1 MKILLKSIVVGM
13 QLVKENTY
21 NEVLHEEIFSKEF

>member
-1 MKILLKSIVVGM
+1 MQKFAKGL

-21 NEVLHEEIFSKEF
+21 NEVLHQEIFSEEF